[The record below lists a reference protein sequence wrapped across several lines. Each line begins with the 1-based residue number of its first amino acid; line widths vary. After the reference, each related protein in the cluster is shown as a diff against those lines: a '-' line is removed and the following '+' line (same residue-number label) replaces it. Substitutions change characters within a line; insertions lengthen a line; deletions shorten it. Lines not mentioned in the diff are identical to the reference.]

1 MEFWLRGSVAAREKG
16 EFMKIFVISIFL
28 MISTG
33 CAQAEQVEGVMAP
46 NDVMPYVLQ
55 FQWQGLLHGRDI
67 SLDGLDIKLSN
78 TLDRPQNVGECHM
91 QSKRVILR
99 LDYWLYANEYLR
111 ELLVFHE
118 LGHCLLNRKHNNELD
133 AAIGMPSSVM
143 NFSLFNEYYYY
154 ANREQY
160 LVELFGTN
168 FKMVY
173 LPEE

>member
-1 MEFWLRGSVAAREKG
+1 MQGFVARRGKDMIAKSVCT
-16 EFMKIFVISIFL
+16 IFCL

-33 CAQAEQVEGVMAP
+33 CAQAEQIEGVMAP

-118 LGHCLLNRKHNNELD
+118 LGHCLLNRKHNNALD
-133 AAIGMPSSVM
+133 TAIGMPSSVM

-160 LVELFGTN
+160 LAELFGTN
-168 FKMVY
+168 FKIIY
-173 LPEE
+173 LPGE